1 MLYPGAGGVP
11 APTISEAVTIVEE
24 GGADLAVVPIE
35 NNVFGPVLETL
46 RRLQWT
52 MLRVRASAV
61 YRVRLVAAGDPGGG
75 VVYSHSQALGEAG
88 EWIRANLPGAR
99 LVPVSST
106 GEAALRAARDGGL
119 CICSR
124 EAATRHGLPV
134 VAEDV
139 DGGGNYTRFLVLGW
153 EDDPGGDRTMILA
166 VLRDEPGSLYRFLE
180 PLALAGVNLSMIYSM
195 PVGGE
200 WRYIFY
206 LEATGSRLDPRV
218 KEALAGARRRAVILN
233 VLGSY
238 RRIVLG

>member
-1 MLYPGAGGVP
+1 MP
-11 APTISEAVTIVEE
+11 APTISDAVTLVEE
-24 GGADLAVVPIE
+24 GGADLAVIPIE
-35 NNVFGPVLETL
+35 NNVHGPVLEAL

-52 MLRVRASAV
+52 MLRARLAAV
-61 YRVRLVAAGDPGGG
+61 YRVRLVAAGDPGAG
-75 VVYSHSQALGEAG
+75 VVYSHSQALGSAG
-88 EWIRANLPGAR
+88 EWIRASVPGAR

-106 GEAALRAARDGGL
+106 GEAALRASRDGGL

-124 EAATRHGLPV
+124 EAALRHGLPV

-153 EDDPGGDRTMILA
+153 EDDPGGGRTMLLA
-166 VLRDEPGSLYRFLE
+166 VLRDEPGSLYGFLE
-180 PLALAGVNLSMIYSM
+180 PFALEGVNLTMIYSM

-206 LEATGSRLDPRV
+206 LEAEGSRLDRRV
-218 KEALAGARRRAVILN
+218 KRALAGARRRALLLN

-238 RRIVLG
+238 SQVSLD